1 METLGAT
8 LVRTMY
14 ETDIEEM
21 HSNPGR
27 FRVVYWNR
35 PERKDIVIANVRKQ
49 IWKDDWTEQAAKQE
63 EIVCYRTLNE
73 L

>member
-1 METLGAT
+1 MENLGTALAT
-8 LVRTMY
+8 AMY

-21 HSNPGR
+21 HSEPGR
-27 FRVVYWNR
+27 FRVVYWSR
-35 PERKDIVIANVRKQ
+35 PEEDTVVTNVPKHL
-49 IWKDDWTEQAAKQE
+49 WKDDLSEQAAKQE

>member
-1 METLGAT
+1 MEALGAT
-8 LVRTMY
+8 LVTAMY

-21 HSNPGR
+21 HSKPGR
-27 FRVVYWNR
+27 FRVVYWSR
-35 PERKDIVIANVRKQ
+35 PEGDTEVANVRKQ
-49 IWKDDWTEQAAKQE
+49 IWKDDLTEQAAKQE

>member
-1 METLGAT
+1 
-8 LVRTMY
+8 MY

-21 HSNPGR
+21 HSKPGR
-27 FRVVYWNR
+27 FRVVYWSR
-35 PERKDIVIANVRKQ
+35 PEQDTVEANVPKQ
-49 IWKDDWTEQAAKQE
+49 LWKDDLTEHAAKLE